1 MKRRKLRVAYISA
14 DKGIPIGGHKGASV
28 HIRNFCQALKEQ
40 GCQVHI
46 FSSRDP
52 GELEP
57 DFKFPVYTVNSEEK
71 GSTYPGG
78 SSHPKGEQNLSGE
91 IRAIALNS
99 TLTNLVSRLHPQ
111 LKFDFIY
118 ERYSLWSFA
127 GAQLATLLKIPFIL
141 EINSP
146 LIEEE
151 KKFRT
156 LNLEPLAK
164 TIEKFNFSKADK
176 IMVVSEALKQYVVK
190 QGISNRKVVV
200 LPNAVNSD
208 LFNPQVASA
217 DFLSA
222 KLKNQRAKKF
232 ILGFVGSLKPWHG
245 IRLLADAFVKLY
257 QRDKTYHLLIVGD
270 GPEKKFLEALQ
281 MENHLNGAVT
291 LVGAVPHHKIPGLIQ
306 NMDVALAP
314 YPKLKHFYFSPLKLF
329 EYMAVGKPVVASN
342 SGQIKNIIRNGED
355 GLLFNSGNVKSL
367 ILQIE
372 ILRNNPHLRQT
383 LGQKAAQKVL
393 KNYVWE
399 KNAQRVLDTAEQ
411 LIDRKNQYLKLR
423 K

>member
-1 MKRRKLRVAYISA
+1 MKTKKLRVAYISA
-14 DKGIPIGGHKGASV
+14 DKGIPIGGNKGASV
-28 HIRNFCQALKEQ
+28 HIRNFCQALKDQ

-46 FSSRDP
+46 FSTRDP
-52 GELEP
+52 GELEL
-57 DFKFPVYTVNSEEK
+57 DFKFPVYTVTPDEK
-71 GSTYPGG
+71 TSPYLWGRPDT
-78 SSHPKGEQNLSGE
+78 KADQNLTRE
-91 IRAIALNS
+91 IKSIALNS
-99 TLTNLVSRLHPQ
+99 ILTNLVSRLHPR

-164 TIEKFNFSKADK
+164 TIEKFNFSKAHK
-176 IMVVSEALKQYVVK
+176 IMVVSEALKKYVVK
-190 QGISNRKVVV
+190 KGTPSQKVVV

-208 LFNPQVASA
+208 LFNPQVAST
-217 DFLSA
+217 DSFSK
-222 KLKNQRAKKF
+222 KLKNQKGKKF

-245 IRLLADAFVKLY
+245 IRLLADAFLKLY
-257 QRDKTYHLLIVGD
+257 QQDKSYHLLIVGE
-270 GPEKKFLEALQ
+270 GPEKKLLEELQ
-281 MENHLNGAVT
+281 MKNDLNGAVT
-291 LVGAVPHHKIPGLIQ
+291 LVGAVSHHKIPGLIQ
-306 NMDVALAP
+306 QMDVALAP
-314 YPKLKHFYFSPLKLF
+314 YPKLEYFYFSPLKLF

-342 SGQIKNIIRNGED
+342 SGQIKNIIKHGQD
-355 GLLFNSGNVKSL
+355 GLLFDPGNSKSL
-367 ILQIE
+367 IQQIE

-383 LGQKAAQKVL
+383 LGQRAAQKIL

-399 KNAQRVLDTAEQ
+399 KNAQRVLDAAEK
-411 LIDRKNQYLKLR
+411 LMNRKN
-423 K
+423 

>member
-1 MKRRKLRVAYISA
+1 MKRKKPSVAYISA
-14 DKGIPIGGHKGASV
+14 DKGIPVGGHKGASV

-46 FSSRDP
+46 FGTREP

-57 DFKFPVYTVNSEEK
+57 DFKFPLYTVNSEEK
-71 GSTYPGG
+71 SSTYLGEK
-78 SSHPKGEQNLSGE
+78 SQSKLEQNLTRE

-99 TLTNLVSRLHPQ
+99 TLTNLVSRLHTQ

-127 GAQLATLLKIPFIL
+127 GAQLGTLLKIPFIL

-151 KKFRT
+151 KRFRT

-164 TIEKFNFSKADK
+164 TIEKFIFSKADK
-176 IMVVSEALKQYVVK
+176 IMVVSEALRKHVIK
-190 QGISNRKVVV
+190 KGISSRKVAV
-200 LPNAVNSD
+200 LPNAVNSE
-208 LFNPQVASA
+208 LFNPGATIS
-217 DFLSA
+217 DILPK
-222 KLKNQRAKKF
+222 KLREPKGKKF

-245 IRLLADAFVKLY
+245 IRLLAEAFLKLY
-257 QRDKTYHLLIVGD
+257 QQDKIYHLLIVGD
-270 GPEKKFLEALQ
+270 GPEKKFLEELQ
-281 MENHLNGAVT
+281 MKNNLNGALT
-291 LVGAVPHHKIPGLIQ
+291 LLGAVPHHKIPGLIQ
-306 NMDVALAP
+306 QMDVALAP
-314 YPKLKHFYFSPLKLF
+314 YPKLEHFYFSPLKLF

-342 SGQIKNIIRNGED
+342 SGQIKNIIRHGQD
-355 GLLFNSGNVKSL
+355 GLLFNPGNAKSL
-367 ILQIE
+367 IQQIE

-399 KNAQRVLDTAEQ
+399 KNAQRVLDVAEQ
-411 LIDRKNQYLKLR
+411 LMGRKNSS
-423 K
+423 